1 MFSSRSSKEE
11 LLLPQ
16 NSSVDLTKPK
26 KKKKSVRL
34 WNGARQSETEQS
46 LEDPG
51 EDHLQ
56 IDAYARNLE
65 ILQR

>member
-16 NSSVDLTKPK
+16 DSSVDLTKPK
-26 KKKKSVRL
+26 KSVRL
-34 WNGARQSETEQS
+34 SNGARQSETEQS

-65 ILQR
+65 VLQR